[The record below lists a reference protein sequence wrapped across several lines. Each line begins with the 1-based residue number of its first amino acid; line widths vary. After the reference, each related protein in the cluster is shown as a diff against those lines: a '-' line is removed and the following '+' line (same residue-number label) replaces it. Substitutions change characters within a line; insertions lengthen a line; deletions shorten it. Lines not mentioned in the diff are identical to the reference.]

1 MKNLNIRAF
10 FLSILGTI
18 SCFIGCVRTDPPAPE
33 NYLKYPLEVKGTEL
47 PNGSFRLSWN
57 AIKSADFVEYQ
68 VIKNT
73 GDTVPYIEGDAIN
86 QLNRIGKNIELARR
100 ISDADSTFFVDS
112 FSVPVNKTF
121 LRVFAVLKGRNL
133 SSKNVEMAIKTDA
146 KELDL
151 APDDVLY
158 IPEEKK
164 LVIADPDLTNFFNTK
179 LGIFDIATNISS
191 INSSNPTANF
201 FFNVTAEM
209 TYGRFNGV
217 TEIYFVNG
225 SQINIRNITNLNL
238 SSNVFTN
245 SNNEAIFYEKT
256 ANFFFSISPQPAT
269 IRLYNRSG
277 LAFNSTANPLATTS
291 FEFTS
296 NPQNQFV
303 FRGAPNNKEVITVST
318 TNNIDHLL
326 WLKFDADGRNLVR
339 VSNIN
344 LTPTNVT
351 KRPFAIAPDNKNFI
365 TNGRGLIFSRNLA
378 LTDSLKLPNPSSRY
392 VDMVFSNDGTHLY
405 AIRRATEQ
413 KERVIDVYAYPNY
426 TFERSIPF
434 RSIPSRVFQEADFL
448 ILVGISP
455 NNLLRT
461 MIEKI
466 KL

>member
-1 MKNLNIRAF
+1 MRAF
-10 FLSILGTI
+10 CLSILGTF
-18 SCFIGCVRTDPPAPE
+18 SCFIGCIRTDPPAPE

-86 QLNRIGKNIELARR
+86 QLNRITKNLELARR

-133 SSKNVEMAIKTDA
+133 SSKNVEMVVKTDA
-146 KELDL
+146 KEADL

-164 LVIADPDLTNFFNTK
+164 LVIADADPNNFFNSK
-179 LGIFDIATNISS
+179 LGSFDVLTNAFSLIASNI
-191 INSSNPTANF
+191 NGNF
-201 FFNVTAEM
+201 FFSTNNEIS
-209 TYGRFNGV
+209 YGRFNGA
-217 TEIYFVNG
+217 TELYFTNG
-225 SQINIRNITNLNL
+225 SQIVIKNLTNLNL
-238 SSNVFTN
+238 ASNVFTT

-256 ANFFFSISPQPAT
+256 ANFFFTISGQPT
-269 IRLYNRSG
+269 NIRLYNRSG
-277 LAFNSTANPLATTS
+277 LLFNSTTNPVVTTP
-291 FEFTS
+291 FTA
-296 NPQNQFV
+296 PFPAQNQYV
-303 FRGAPNNKEVITVST
+303 FRPAPNNKEVIAVST
-318 TNNIDHLL
+318 TNNNNHLI
-326 WLKFDADGRNLVR
+326 WLRFDADGRNVAKIT
-339 VSNIN
+339 NIN
-344 LTPTNVT
+344 LPIANVT
-351 KRPFAIAPDNKNFI
+351 KRPFAIAPDNQNFI
-365 TNGRGLIFSRNLA
+365 TNGRGLIFSRNLL
-378 LTDSLKLPNPSSRY
+378 LTDSLKLPNPSVRY
-392 VDMVFSNDGTHLY
+392 PDMIFSNDGTHLY
-405 AIRRATEQ
+405 AIRKATEQ

-434 RSIPSRVFQEADFL
+434 RSTPSRVFQEGDFL

-455 NNLLRT
+455 NSLTKT